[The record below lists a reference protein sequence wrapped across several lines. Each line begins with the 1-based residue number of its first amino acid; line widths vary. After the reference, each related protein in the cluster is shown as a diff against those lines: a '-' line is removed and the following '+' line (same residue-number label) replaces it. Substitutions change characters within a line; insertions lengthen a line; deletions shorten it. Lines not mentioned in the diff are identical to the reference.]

1 MPRRRKTPREVEERL
16 QGEGTSAEDAPA
28 AVGSIPSP
36 ALAVQ
41 QQQQQPRPAA
51 TLAQQQQQHSVVGPG
66 QGQGEGGGGAGG
78 GFGRGHGGPGP
89 GRGRGVGPGPGRGG
103 RPVTRGRGGGGGQQ
117 LPHPQQHNVPQNVS
131 ASAASS
137 SSPRASQFR
146 EAQGPPMPTLS
157 RPVQPISQQ
166 QQHRLFPVSPV
177 QRYAAVQQQQQPMQ
191 QYAAATAVPVQS
203 PAEGSGGFVP
213 GQNVVEQFGSLQ
225 IQQLQSPQVQELA
238 GGHVMEEEQAH
249 SASPQQPVVAPP
261 PVSSKSLRFPLRP
274 GRGRMGQ
281 KCIVKANH
289 FFAEL
294 PDKDLHQYDV
304 SFVFTDWTK
313 LFACARGHACMHG
326 TNVILGAK
334 MILPIPISA
343 VTRCKWKA
351 L

>member
-28 AVGSIPSP
+28 AVVSIPSP

-41 QQQQQPRPAA
+41 QH
-51 TLAQQQQQHSVVGPG
+51 QQQHSVVGPG
-66 QGQGEGGGGAGG
+66 QGQRQGEGGGGAGG

-117 LPHPQQHNVPQNVS
+117 PPQPQQHNVPQNVS

-157 RPVQPISQQ
+157 HPVQPISQQ

-191 QYAAATAVPVQS
+191 QYAAATAAPVQS

-213 GQNVVEQFGSLQ
+213 GQNVVEQFGSLL

-238 GGHVMEEEQAH
+238 GGHVMEEEQAR
-249 SASPQQPVVAPP
+249 SASPQQQPVVAPP

-334 MILPIPISA
+334 RILPIPISA